1 MLGMASYMVAVRYR
15 RPVAGALLVAAE
27 LVLGAGVLAA
37 ATASPYRQVDWVR
50 SLVVCGAMWF
60 VGDSAGTPQVLG
72 RAG

>member
-1 MLGMASYMVAVRYR
+1 MVAVRYR

-37 ATASPYRQVDWVR
+37 ATASPYRQADWVR